1 MQELGDMARTNRII
15 VISWSSKGRDDCPV
29 CQVKIWRAT
38 RSQNRIVS
46 LFPTTTC
53 AKSAFSVGDLHT
65 SPRAYTSS
73 KSVHNG
79 CIFEI
84 VQHLFSTETAVVLRG
99 DNRGLSVLQLK
110 LYWPW

>member
-15 VISWSSKGRDDCPV
+15 VKSWWSKGRDDCPV

-53 AKSAFSVGDLHT
+53 AESV
-65 SPRAYTSS
+65 
-73 KSVHNG
+73 
-79 CIFEI
+79 F
-84 VQHLFSTETAVVLRG
+84 
-99 DNRGLSVLQLK
+99 
-110 LYWPW
+110 

>member
-15 VISWSSKGRDDCPV
+15 VKSWWSKGRDDCPV

-53 AKSAFSVGDLHT
+53 AKSVFSVGDLHT
-65 SPRAYTSS
+65 SPTAYSS
-73 KSVHNG
+73 SNSVHNG
-79 CIFEI
+79 YIFEI
-84 VQHLFSTETAVVLRG
+84 VHYFSTKTAVVLRG
-99 DNRGLSVLQLK
+99 DNRGLSVSQLK
-110 LYWPW
+110 LYCPW